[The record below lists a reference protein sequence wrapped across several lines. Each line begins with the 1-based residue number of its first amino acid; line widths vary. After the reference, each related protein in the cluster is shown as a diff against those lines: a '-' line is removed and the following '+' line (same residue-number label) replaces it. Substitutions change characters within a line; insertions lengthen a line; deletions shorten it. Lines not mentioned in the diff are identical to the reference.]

1 MPRLTII
8 GPEGRQE
15 VELGAHNTLGRHPNN
30 TVQVLDRI
38 VSKEHCHLDLVD
50 GRYVLKDLG
59 SLNGTY
65 VNGERITD
73 RVLDPGDEIMLGSTR
88 LVFESDSAPAPPP
101 QDFGGAPATPA
112 PLPGSFG
119 GAAGPGGTA
128 PHGSGGPGFYP
139 PQPSAPSP
147 FPPPSPGAFGANSPP
162 PPASSSFGRA
172 APPPSRFGEPA
183 RAVTGPSTL
192 EGLGPQETPAVAPP
206 TGGVPPVPDAF
217 ANLDPRHSRVT
228 IAPGMVE
235 SHIRSKLAPLI
246 DQSFLPER
254 LIQDPEALR
263 RDYEKLRVSYEL
275 ARAIGVELDID
286 KALVKILDAAFQL
299 LPADRGIILLYE
311 EGELLPR
318 CVRTRNGSP
327 DEEVVISSRIVEL
340 VLKDKAG
347 VLSSDARV
355 DDRFQGAH
363 SIIMQGIRSSMAVPL
378 LHHAEVFGIMMLDSQ
393 IATNA
398 FTEKDLQLFQNV
410 ASQAAVA
417 IQNSLFA
424 AKLEQEAVTR
434 ERFQRLL
441 SPAIA
446 QQVIEGKV
454 EVKKG
459 GEARRTTVLF
469 SDIRGFTAM
478 SESVEAQEIVD
489 MLNEYFERMVEVIFK
504 YEGTLDKF
512 VGDEIMALFGAPVS
526 HPDDPIRA
534 VRTALEMTEVLAEF
548 NAERLAEN
556 KPEIKIGIGIN
567 TGDCVAG
574 YLGSSKAL
582 EYTVIGDT
590 VNTGAR
596 LCSIAKAGEVIISEM
611 TFQAVK
617 DHFEV
622 IELPP
627 TQVKGKAR
635 ALKIFNVVGE
645 KRGGDFGVDFT
656 RPA

>member
-1 MPRLTII
+1 MSRITIM
-8 GPEGRQE
+8 GPDGRQE
-15 VELGAHNTLGRHPNN
+15 FELLAHNTLGRHPNN
-30 TVQVLDRI
+30 TMQVLDRI
-38 VSKEHCHLDLVD
+38 VSKEHCHLDLID
-50 GRYVLKDLG
+50 GGRYILRDLG

-65 VNGERITD
+65 VNGERVSE
-73 RVLDPGDEIMLGSTR
+73 RVLKAGDEIMLGSTR
-88 LVFESDSAPAPPP
+88 IIFDADQVPSSPQRMPSAPPP
-101 QDFGGAPATPA
+101 AMQTTPQ
-112 PLPGSFG
+112 
-119 GAAGPGGTA
+119 GP
-128 PHGSGGPGFYP
+128 PVH
-139 PQPSAPSP
+139 
-147 FPPPSPGAFGANSPP
+147 
-162 PPASSSFGRA
+162 
-172 APPPSRFGEPA
+172 
-183 RAVTGPSTL
+183 
-192 EGLGPQETPAVAPP
+192 TPAVPP
-206 TGGVPPVPDAF
+206 TGGGGGYPPPPPPPYVQQSGPQTLPQGSGQAPD
-217 ANLDPRHSRVT
+217 PKKISRVT

-235 SHIRSKLAPLI
+235 SHIRTKLAPLV

-254 LIQDPEALR
+254 LIQDHDQLR

-286 KALVKILDAAFQL
+286 RALVKILDAAFTI
-299 LPADRGIILLYE
+299 LPADRGVILLYDE
-311 EGELLPR
+311 NRDLMPR
-318 CVRTRNGSP
+318 CVRTRAGNQDP
-327 DEEVVISSRIVEL
+327 NEEVVISSTIVEQ
-340 VLKDKAG
+340 VLRDRAA
-347 VLSSDARV
+347 VLSSDATV
-355 DDRFQGAH
+355 DSRFQGAH

-378 LHHAEVFGIMMLDSQ
+378 LHGDEVFGIMLLDSQ

-410 ASQAAVA
+410 ANQAAVA
-417 IQNSLFA
+417 IQNSLYA
-424 AKLEQEAVTR
+424 TKLEQEAVTR

-459 GEARRTTVLF
+459 GEARTTTVLF

-478 SESVEAQEIVD
+478 SETQDAQSIVD

-526 HPDDPIRA
+526 HPDDAYRA
-534 VRTALEMTEVLAEF
+534 VKTALEMKYVLAEF
-548 NAERLAEN
+548 NSERRAAGQQ
-556 KPEIKIGIGIN
+556 EILIGIGIN
-567 TGDCVAG
+567 TGECVAG

-590 VNTGAR
+590 VNTGSR
-596 LCSIAKAGEVIISEM
+596 LCSVAKASEIIISEH
-611 TFQAVK
+611 TLAKVR
-617 DHFEV
+617 DYFEV

-627 TQVKGKAR
+627 TQVKGKAA

-645 KRGGDFGVDFT
+645 KQGGHFGVEHT

>member
-1 MPRLTII
+1 MSRLTII
-8 GPEGRQE
+8 GPDGRQD
-15 VELGAHNTLGRHPNN
+15 VELLAHNTLGRHPNN

-38 VSKEHCHLDLVD
+38 VSKEHCHVD
-50 GRYVLKDLG
+50 RIEGGRFILRDLG

-65 VNGERITD
+65 VNGERVSE
-73 RVLDPGDEIMLGSTR
+73 RVLNPGDEIMLGSTR
-88 LVFESDSAPAPPP
+88 ILFDPQAAPAAQAPQQGGPPLGVP
-101 QDFGGAPATPA
+101 P
-112 PLPGSFG
+112 
-119 GAAGPGGTA
+119 TA
-128 PHGSGGPGFYP
+128 PQRPIG
-139 PQPSAPSP
+139 
-147 FPPPSPGAFGANSPP
+147 P
-162 PPASSSFGRA
+162 PPAPA
-172 APPPSRFGEPA
+172 YAPMDPVSIPQ
-183 RAVTGPSTL
+183 GPSTL
-192 EGLGPQETPAVAPP
+192 PQGSGQAPDPAK
-206 TGGVPPVPDAF
+206 
-217 ANLDPRHSRVT
+217 LSRVT

-235 SHIRSKLAPLI
+235 SHIRTKLAPLI
-246 DQSFLPER
+246 DQTFLPER
-254 LIQDPEALR
+254 LIQDHDALR

-286 KALVKILDAAFQL
+286 KALVKILDGAFQA
-299 LPADRGIILLYE
+299 LPADRGVILLYDE
-311 EGELLPR
+311 HRELMPR
-318 CVRTRNGSP
+318 CVRTRQGAQDP
-327 DEEVVISSRIVEL
+327 TEEVVISSTIVEQ
-340 VLKDKAG
+340 VLRDKAA
-347 VLSSDARV
+347 VLSSDATV
-355 DDRFQGAH
+355 DSRFQGAH

-378 LHHAEVFGIMMLDSQ
+378 LHSAEVFGIMMLDSQ

-410 ASQAAVA
+410 ANQAAVA
-417 IQNSLFA
+417 IQNSLYA
-424 AKLEQEAVTR
+424 AKLEQEAITR

-459 GEARRTTVLF
+459 GEERNTTVLF

-478 SESVEAQEIVD
+478 SESQSAQFIVD
-489 MLNEYFERMVEVIFK
+489 MLNEYFERMVEVIFQ

-526 HPDDPIRA
+526 HPDDAYRA
-534 VRTALEMTEVLAEF
+534 VKTALDMKHVLAEF
-548 NAERLAEN
+548 NRERAEAGQQ
-556 KPEIKIGIGIN
+556 EIRIGIGIN
-567 TGDCVAG
+567 TGECVAG

-596 LCSIAKAGEVIISEM
+596 LCSLAKAGEIIISQS
-611 TFQAVK
+611 TFDAVK

-622 IELPP
+622 LELPA
-627 TQVKGKAR
+627 TQVKGKSQ

-645 KRGGDFGVDFT
+645 KAGGQFGVEHT